1 MKELVCIIIGIII
14 SFSEPKVN
22 NEVIIESSIQQVEN
36 VELGTFFMLKN
47 DTKFI
52 YREKDKKSLNLVLKY
67 WEDLPIKVK
76 QGVKEIHFEDKKGEV
91 AGVTKGTSITLY
103 DFSAYNIS
111 TQRHIL
117 YHEIGHTFANE
128 MSRLNK
134 LDFDGYIEVVKKDK
148 NYLSNYSKKK
158 IKENNNY
165 SEDFADAFS
174 MYFRECDSFKRK
186 YKNRYEFLEN
196 LINGGIRYEKQKGRN
211 NRK

>member
-14 SFSEPKVN
+14 SFSELKVN
-22 NEVIIESSIQQVEN
+22 NEVIIESSIQQIEN

-52 YREKDKKSLNLVLKY
+52 YREKDKKSLNLVLDY
-67 WEDLPIKVK
+67 WNDLPKKVK
-76 QGVKEIHFEDKKGEV
+76 QGVKEIYFEDKKGDV

-103 DFSAYNIS
+103 DFSAYNTS
-111 TQRHIL
+111 TQKHIL

-128 MSRLNK
+128 LERLNK
-134 LDFDGYIEVVKKDK
+134 LDFDEYIDAAKIDK
-148 NYLSNYSKKK
+148 NYLSNYSKNK
-158 IKENNNY
+158 IRENNNY

-186 YKNRYEFLEN
+186 HKNRYEYLDN
-196 LINGGIRYEKQKGRN
+196 LINGGI
-211 NRK
+211 

>member
-14 SFSEPKVN
+14 SFSELKVN

-36 VELGTFFMLKN
+36 VELGTFFILKN

-52 YREKDKKSLNLVLKY
+52 YREKDKESLNLVLDY
-67 WEDLPIKVK
+67 WNDLPIKVK
-76 QGVKEIHFEDKKGEV
+76 QGVKEIQFEDKKGDV

-103 DFSAYNIS
+103 DFSAYDIS

-128 MSRLNK
+128 LERLNK
-134 LDFDGYIEVVKKDK
+134 LDFDEYIVAAKIDK
-148 NYLSNYSKKK
+148 NYLSNYSKNK
-158 IKENNNY
+158 IRENNNY

-186 YKNRYEFLEN
+186 HKNRYEYLDN
-196 LINGGIRYEKQKGRN
+196 LINGGI
-211 NRK
+211 

>member
-14 SFSEPKVN
+14 SFSESKVN

-52 YREKDKKSLNLVLKY
+52 YREKDKKSLNLVLDY
-67 WEDLPIKVK
+67 WDDLPKKVK
-76 QGVKEIHFEDKKGEV
+76 QGVKEIYFEDKKGDV

-103 DFSAYNIS
+103 GFSAYNTS
-111 TQRHIL
+111 TQKHIL

-128 MSRLNK
+128 LERLNK
-134 LDFDGYIEVVKKDK
+134 LDFDEYIEAAKIDK
-148 NYLSNYSKKK
+148 NYLSNYSKNK
-158 IKENNNY
+158 IRENNNY

-186 YKNRYEFLEN
+186 HKNRYEFLEN
-196 LINGGIRYEKQKGRN
+196 LINGGI
-211 NRK
+211 